1 MSASAALSLEQSKR
15 RQAIQVSLFLVAV
28 TLATAGLFHFF
39 HGDLIAYRKGERAL
53 TQSDFVG
60 AATYLAEAWE
70 RGYQTPRTRLDLARA
85 LMESGRREEAL
96 KLYLAALAASPRD
109 DGLRETVVGIYQA
122 TGHPEKALA
131 LYEHLGAPPRLSVRT
146 LARLGDLQQ
155 QAGNYAAAIATYQLA
170 AERAPREPELQ
181 LRAGIVLA
189 WEGRRTES
197 LAALRTAVAL
207 NPDRRLAQLYLARVR
222 MWDGQF
228 AEAVNEYRRVLPP

>member
-131 LYEHLGAPPRLSVRT
+131 LYEHLGAPSRLSVRT
-146 LARLGDLQQ
+146 LARP
-155 QAGNYAAAIATYQLA
+155 ATCNNRP
-170 AERAPREPELQ
+170 EITRPRSRPTSS
-181 LRAGIVLA
+181 RPNA
-189 WEGRRTES
+189 
-197 LAALRTAVAL
+197 
-207 NPDRRLAQLYLARVR
+207 
-222 MWDGQF
+222 
-228 AEAVNEYRRVLPP
+228 RRVNPNCSSGRASCSPGRDAGRSRSRPCEPRWRSTRTGGSPNFIWPGS

>member
-1 MSASAALSLEQSKR
+1 MNTWAPR
-15 RQAIQVSLFLVAV
+15 R
-28 TLATAGLFHFF
+28 G
-39 HGDLIAYRKGERAL
+39 
-53 TQSDFVG
+53 
-60 AATYLAEAWE
+60 
-70 RGYQTPRTRLDLARA
+70 
-85 LMESGRREEAL
+85 
-96 KLYLAALAASPRD
+96 
-109 DGLRETVVGIYQA
+109 
-122 TGHPEKALA
+122 
-131 LYEHLGAPPRLSVRT
+131 LSVRT

-207 NPDRRLAQLYLARVR
+207 NPDRRLAQRYLARVL